1 MKITSPTL
9 LVDEQKCRANIRRMA
24 EKAAQ
29 NNLEFRPHF
38 KTHQSADI
46 GAWYREAGV
55 SGITVSSVSMAQYF
69 RKHGWKDITIAFPVN
84 LREIATINDLAAQ
97 IDLTLLI
104 SDPNTI
110 EELQNQ
116 LSAPVEVFVE
126 IDTGSG
132 RTGFTP
138 GDSGL
143 LDDAIQL
150 IQNKDITHF
159 KGFYSH
165 PGHSYSARSK
175 KEILT
180 IYQDV
185 LTQCRNLKT
194 KYATAADNL
203 KVCIGDTPCCSVAE
217 EFGPVDQISPG
228 NFVFYDVMQT
238 RIGSCRTEDIAVA
251 LACPIVAKYPERME
265 LIIHGGAVHLS
276 KERLNNNSFTHFGL
290 PILLDENN
298 SWSAPVTGNYVR
310 SISQE
315 HGIIKCNKELFTKLN
330 VGDLVGILPVH
341 SCLTADLM
349 SEYYT
354 LSGKRLN
361 HIRNS

>member
-29 NNLEFRPHF
+29 NKLELRPHF

-46 GAWYREAGV
+46 GVWFREVGV
-55 SGITVSSVSMAQYF
+55 SGITVSSVAMAKYF
-69 RKHGWKDITIAFPVN
+69 KNNGWKDITIAFPVN
-84 LREIATINDLAAQ
+84 ILEIDAINELAEQ

-104 SDPNTI
+104 SAPNTI
-110 EELQNQ
+110 EKLQDQ
-116 LSAPVEVFVE
+116 LLAPVDVFVE
-126 IDTGSG
+126 IDTGSR

-138 GDSGL
+138 EDSEH
-143 LDDAIQL
+143 LDNTIQL
-150 IQNKDITHF
+150 IQDKDITRF

-185 LTQCRNLKT
+185 LAICRNLKS
-194 KYATAADNL
+194 KYATAAENL
-203 KVCIGDTPCCSVAE
+203 KICIGDTPCCSVAE

-238 RIGSCRTEDIAVA
+238 GIGSCRNEDIAVA
-251 LACPIVAKYPERME
+251 LACPVVGKYPERME
-265 LIIHGGAVHLS
+265 LVIHGGAIHLS
-276 KERLNNNSFTHFGL
+276 KERLENNSFTHFGL
-290 PILLDENN
+290 AVLLEENN
-298 SWSAPVTGNYVR
+298 NWSEPVTGNYVQ

-315 HGIIKCNKELFTKLN
+315 HGIIKCNKELFSKLN
-330 VGDLVGILPVH
+330 IGDLVGILPVH